1 MLIGVLSSYTAK
13 IEPQFNKTCLKRG
26 GNGLKNRVTAPV
38 QAYSYLKSFAVF
50 NIFVANYQ
58 SLRANCYHKIRLYR
72 LDYQSLFQENRE
84 RYEISTL
91 PIFVYQYPGF

>member
-1 MLIGVLSSYTAK
+1 M
-13 IEPQFNKTCLKRG
+13 
-26 GNGLKNRVTAPV
+26 
-38 QAYSYLKSFAVF
+38 
-50 NIFVANYQ
+50 FVANYQ